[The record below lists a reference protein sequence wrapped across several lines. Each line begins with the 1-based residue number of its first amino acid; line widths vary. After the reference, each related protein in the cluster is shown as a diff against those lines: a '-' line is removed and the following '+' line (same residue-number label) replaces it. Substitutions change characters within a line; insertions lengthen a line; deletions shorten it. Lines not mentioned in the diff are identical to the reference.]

1 MKKIKSLCVYCG
13 SSEKGPVKHLLDA
26 KELGYAISQRKI
38 KLIYGGGRV
47 GVMGA
52 VANAAIENNGTVTG
66 VIPEFL
72 MHHEVGHEGITKL
85 EVVSSMHERK
95 ARMAE
100 LSDGFIVLPGGL
112 GTLEELFEI
121 LTWAQLGLHKNPV
134 GVLNVNGFYDKL
146 LDYLDHAVAEKFIR
160 LQHREMLVVDED
172 IESMFERFSKYEP
185 PIGQKWVDLET
196 NNNEGN

>member
-1 MKKIKSLCVYCG
+1 MKRICVYCG
-13 SSEKGPVKHLLDA
+13 SALGASLSYVQMAEKLAAELVKRNI
-26 KELGYAISQRKI
+26 ELV
-38 KLIYGGGRV
+38 YGGAQI
-47 GVMGA
+47 GVMGSI
-52 VANAAIENNGTVTG
+52 ANSMLAEGGSVIGVLPVGLFRSEVPHDGLTELIE
-66 VIPEFL
+66 
-72 MHHEVGHEGITKL
+72 
-85 EVVSSMHERK
+85 VSSLHERK
-95 ARMAE
+95 AKMAE
-100 LSDGFIVLPGGL
+100 LSDAFIALPGGL

>member
-1 MKKIKSLCVYCG
+1 MKRICVYCG
-13 SSEKGPVKHLLDA
+13 SAVGASSVYVQMAEKLAAELVKRNI
-26 KELGYAISQRKI
+26 ELV
-38 KLIYGGGRV
+38 YGGAQI
-47 GVMGA
+47 GVMGSI
-52 VANAAIENNGTVTG
+52 ANSMLAEGGSVIGVLPVGLFRSEVPHDGLTELIE
-66 VIPEFL
+66 
-72 MHHEVGHEGITKL
+72 
-85 EVVSSMHERK
+85 VSSLHERK
-95 ARMAE
+95 AKMAE
-100 LSDGFIVLPGGL
+100 LSDAFIALPGGL

>member
-1 MKKIKSLCVYCG
+1 MKRICVYCG
-13 SSEKGPVKHLLDA
+13 SALGASLSYVQMAEKLAAELVKRNI
-26 KELGYAISQRKI
+26 ELV
-38 KLIYGGGRV
+38 YGGAQV
-47 GVMGA
+47 GVMGSI
-52 VANAAIENNGTVTG
+52 ANSILAQGGSVIGVLPAGLFRSEVPHDGLTELIE
-66 VIPEFL
+66 
-72 MHHEVGHEGITKL
+72 
-85 EVVSSMHERK
+85 VSSLHERK
-95 ARMAE
+95 AKMAE
-100 LSDGFIVLPGGL
+100 LSDAFIALPGGF

-172 IESMFERFSKYEP
+172 IESMFERFSQYEP

>member
-1 MKKIKSLCVYCG
+1 VKRICVYCG
-13 SSEKGPVKHLLDA
+13 SALGASLSYVQMAEKLAAELVKRNI
-26 KELGYAISQRKI
+26 ELV
-38 KLIYGGGRV
+38 YGGAQI
-47 GVMGA
+47 GVMGSI
-52 VANAAIENNGTVTG
+52 ANSMLAEGGSVIGVLPVGLFRSEVPHDGLTELIE
-66 VIPEFL
+66 
-72 MHHEVGHEGITKL
+72 
-85 EVVSSMHERK
+85 VSSLHERK
-95 ARMAE
+95 AKMAE
-100 LSDGFIVLPGGL
+100 LSDAFIALPGGL

>member
-1 MKKIKSLCVYCG
+1 MKRICVYCG
-13 SSEKGPVKHLLDA
+13 SAVGASSVYVQMAERLAIELVKRNI
-26 KELGYAISQRKI
+26 ELV
-38 KLIYGGGRV
+38 YGGAQV
-47 GVMGA
+47 GVMGSI
-52 VANAAIENNGTVTG
+52 ANSVLAAGGSVIGVLPVGLFRTEVPHDGLTQLIE
-66 VIPEFL
+66 
-72 MHHEVGHEGITKL
+72 
-85 EVVSSMHERK
+85 VSSLHERK
-95 ARMAE
+95 AKMAE
-100 LSDGFIVLPGGL
+100 ISDAFIALPGGL

>member
-1 MKKIKSLCVYCG
+1 MKRICVYCG
-13 SSEKGPVKHLLDA
+13 SALGASLSYVQMAEKLAAELVKRNI
-26 KELGYAISQRKI
+26 ELV
-38 KLIYGGGRV
+38 YGGAQI
-47 GVMGA
+47 GVMGSI
-52 VANAAIENNGTVTG
+52 ANSMLAEGGSVIGVLPVRLFRSEVPHDGLTELIE
-66 VIPEFL
+66 
-72 MHHEVGHEGITKL
+72 
-85 EVVSSMHERK
+85 VSSLHERK
-95 ARMAE
+95 AKMAE
-100 LSDGFIVLPGGL
+100 LSDAFIALPGGL

>member
-1 MKKIKSLCVYCG
+1 VKRICVYCG
-13 SSEKGPVKHLLDA
+13 SALGASLSYVQMAEKLAAELVKRNI
-26 KELGYAISQRKI
+26 ELV
-38 KLIYGGGRV
+38 YGGAQI
-47 GVMGA
+47 GVMGSI
-52 VANAAIENNGTVTG
+52 ANSMLAEGGSVIGVLPVGLFRSEVPHDGLTELIE
-66 VIPEFL
+66 
-72 MHHEVGHEGITKL
+72 
-85 EVVSSMHERK
+85 VSSLHERK
-95 ARMAE
+95 AKMAE
-100 LSDGFIVLPGGL
+100 LSDAFIALPGGL

-172 IESMFERFSKYEP
+172 IESMFERFSKYQP

>member
-1 MKKIKSLCVYCG
+1 MKRICVYCG
-13 SSEKGPVKHLLDA
+13 SALGASLSYVQMAEKLAAELVKRNI
-26 KELGYAISQRKI
+26 ELV
-38 KLIYGGGRV
+38 YGGAQV
-47 GVMGA
+47 GVMGSI
-52 VANAAIENNGTVTG
+52 ANSILAQGGSVIGVLPAGLFRSEVPHDGLTELIE
-66 VIPEFL
+66 
-72 MHHEVGHEGITKL
+72 
-85 EVVSSMHERK
+85 VSSLHERK
-95 ARMAE
+95 AKMAE
-100 LSDGFIVLPGGL
+100 LSDAFIALPGGF

-134 GVLNVNGFYDKL
+134 GVLNVNGFYDKM

-172 IESMFERFSKYEP
+172 IESMFERFSQYEP